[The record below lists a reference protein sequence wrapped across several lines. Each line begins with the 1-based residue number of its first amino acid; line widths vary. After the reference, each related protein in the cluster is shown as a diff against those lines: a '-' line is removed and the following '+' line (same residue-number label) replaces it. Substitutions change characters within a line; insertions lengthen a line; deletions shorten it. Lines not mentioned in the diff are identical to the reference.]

1 MAPLSSEP
9 RQVLVVLNPVRRRAL
24 YQLVT
29 EITAYMRSQLELH
42 DRDDGQATKDASRPA
57 SHAAQAPSDRDY
69 PPRGSTSTAAASAA
83 AKAKAEASISQ
94 AHTPPSPELIAL
106 RKAAL
111 TQFDEWKKE
120 FHTKLREVLAAS
132 DDNKVLE
139 ARSERQRKMAQI
151 KADSPAEG
159 EDLIDFGGGP
169 SPNQAAQ
176 DAAKAIESLQAIYHP
191 IPTRLTTVPAEDRKE
206 VASAVLILLLSTGKY
221 TAYARTF
228 ITYLTSALELP
239 LSFLTDEEKEIAKTM
254 IEASAQTEKAK
265 KDETMSAEAEAQ
277 KRKQQ
282 GQVGR
287 FWKVGLASVAGAA
300 IIGVTGGLAAP
311 VVAGAIG
318 GLMGSVGLGGLAS
331 FLGIFWMNG
340 ALVGTLFGAF
350 GARMTG
356 EMADKYAR
364 EVEDFR
370 FLPLKD
376 EWGSEFRKE
385 QKDIRRLRV
394 SIGINGWL
402 MSEDEVTKPWR
413 ALGDETEAFA
423 LRYEMNSLLELGH
436 ALEDTVASY
445 AWSILKIEILKRT
458 VLATLWAALWPI
470 QLLKLAAGVDNPFNL
485 AKNRSEKAGRILAD
499 ALINKIQGERPVTL
513 IGYSLGARV
522 IYVCLKTLAEREAF
536 GLVDTVVFIGAPT
549 PSNRDEWQLIRSVVT
564 GKLFNVYS
572 ENDYIL
578 AFLYRATSIQ
588 LGIAGLQAVED
599 IEGVEN
605 LDLTEDVKGHLRYPG
620 LIAQILTKCGFPNIS
635 GGEKPIEKEED
646 IRLEDMDGSSKTG
659 TLLNLDEPPVTP
671 VAVKPLSRKTH
682 RDISFP
688 SGFPKTDERPVVRK
702 VQSTPA
708 AGPLS
713 SELQTAFDPHEP
725 KSLVG
730 SPEAKEWQRR
740 LPDAPNASS
749 PAMSQPPPSYSPGK
763 FTLPPEVADKLYG
776 AADDEDDEDDD
787 YGGGIS
793 MMDNDHDDDGDMVTY
808 MEPLR
813 LEGRDEK

>member
-24 YQLVT
+24 FQLVT
-29 EITAYMRSQLELH
+29 EITAGSDDSQAAKSEPLS
-42 DRDDGQATKDASRPA
+42 RASSA
-57 SHAAQAPSDRDY
+57 HA
-69 PPRGSTSTAAASAA
+69 PPPPGRVSPQRGSPPKAADTVSAA
-83 AKAKAEASISQ
+83 VAKAKAEASVSQ
-94 AHTPPSPELIAL
+94 AHTPPSPGLVAL
-106 RKAAL
+106 RKAAIVH
-111 TQFDEWKKE
+111 FDEWKRE
-120 FHTKLREVLAAS
+120 FHTKLREILAAR
-132 DDNKVLE
+132 DDDKILE
-139 ARSERQRKMAQI
+139 ARSERQTKMAQV
-151 KADSPAEG
+151 KAESPGEG
-159 EDLIDFGGGP
+159 EDLIDFGGDP
-169 SPNQAAQ
+169 SENEAARQ
-176 DAAKAIESLQAIYHP
+176 TTKAVESLRAIYHP
-191 IPTRLTTVPAEDRKE
+191 IPTRLTTVPVEDRKE
-206 VASAVLILLLSTGKY
+206 VVSAVLILLLSTGKY

-254 IEASAQTEKAK
+254 IEASAEAEKSK
-265 KDETMSAEAEAQ
+265 KDGAMSAEAEAQ

-376 EWGSEFRKE
+376 EWGSEFRKDD
-385 QKDIRRLRV
+385 KDVRRLRV

-402 MSEDEVTKPWR
+402 LSEDEVTKPWR

-436 ALEDTVASY
+436 ALQDTVASY
-445 AWSILKIEILKRT
+445 AWSVLKIEILKRT

-470 QLLKLAAGVDNPFNL
+470 QILKLAAGVDNPFNL

-522 IYVCLKTLAEREAF
+522 IYVCLKTLAERRAF

-605 LDLTEDVKGHLRYPG
+605 LNLTEDVKGHLRYPG

-635 GGEKPIEKEED
+635 GGEKQIEKEED
-646 IRLEDMDGSSKTG
+646 IRLEDMDGSIKTG
-659 TLLNLDEPPVTP
+659 TLLDFDEPPVP
-671 VAVKPLSRKTH
+671 VAVKPLGRKTH
-682 RDISFP
+682 REISFP
-688 SGFPKTDERPVVRK
+688 SGFPKIDERPVVRK

-713 SELQTAFDPHEP
+713 SELQTAFDPQEP
-725 KSLVG
+725 KSLG
-730 SPEAKEWQRR
+730 SPVANEWQRSATETS
-740 LPDAPNASS
+740 LHTP
-749 PAMSQPPPSYSPGK
+749 SQPPPSYSPGK

-776 AADDEDDEDDD
+776 AAAPDYEDDEEEDF
-787 YGGGIS
+787 GGGIS
-793 MMDNDHDDDGDMVTY
+793 MMDNDDDHEDDGDLVTY

-813 LEGRDEK
+813 LEDRDEKS